1 MRMQHAC
8 CVYPKASDI
17 APPFRSWSPQ
27 AETKILELEKQL
39 ADSQLEVQALT
50 TAARQA
56 LAEQDEIEEAG
67 LKLAEE
73 AVASATAEADA
84 KAKVTCI

>member
-1 MRMQHAC
+1 M
-8 CVYPKASDI
+8 
-17 APPFRSWSPQ
+17 F
-27 AETKILELEKQL
+27 
-39 ADSQLEVQALT
+39 VQALT
-50 TAARQA
+50 TAATQA

-84 KAKVTCI
+84 KAKVTCM